1 LAWAQAAITERDIR
15 AYRLL
20 QGLVSLTRKHQR
32 ERVDWACGVALHNG
46 SFRYQT
52 LTRLL
57 EQQPEPD
64 PRPML
69 TQEHDCIRE
78 LTQYALIS

>member
-1 LAWAQAAITERDIR
+1 
-15 AYRLL
+15 
-20 QGLVSLTRKHQR
+20 
-32 ERVDWACGVALHNG
+32 VDWACGVALHNG

-57 EQQPEPD
+57 EQQPPQPD
-64 PRPML
+64 PRPRL